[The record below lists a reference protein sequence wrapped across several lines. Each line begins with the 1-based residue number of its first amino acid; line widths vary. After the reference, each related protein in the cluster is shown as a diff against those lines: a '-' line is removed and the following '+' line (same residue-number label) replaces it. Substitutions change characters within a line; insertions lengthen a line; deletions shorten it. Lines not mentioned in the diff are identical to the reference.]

1 MEFCPTSKSPG
12 LIVSTSG
19 EVNVIK
25 AGPPL
30 CNDIVVGLDSASEHD
45 GRV

>member
-1 MEFCPTSKSPG
+1 LILSK
-12 LIVSTSG
+12 LG

-25 AGPPL
+25 VGPPL